1 MKKTIFLFIL
11 IFCFLSK
18 INASE
23 VTIKSTILV
32 NNQKEDKL
40 MDKKEDTYRTLNEND
55 TITIKGEEIYGVYI
69 IYEKEASM
77 GCVKNDTK
85 SKDRKSVV

>member
-40 MDKKEDTYRTLNEND
+40 MDKKEDTYRTLN
-55 TITIKGEEIYGVYI
+55 
-69 IYEKEASM
+69 
-77 GCVKNDTK
+77 
-85 SKDRKSVV
+85 